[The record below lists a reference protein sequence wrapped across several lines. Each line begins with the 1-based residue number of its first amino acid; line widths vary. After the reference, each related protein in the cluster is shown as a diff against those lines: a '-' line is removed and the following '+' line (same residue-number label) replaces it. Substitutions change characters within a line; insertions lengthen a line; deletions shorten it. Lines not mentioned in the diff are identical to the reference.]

1 MILLDTHTAVWLA
14 SDQSKLSVD
23 AKKEL
28 SLHSDNLHI
37 SVVSAWE
44 ISMLY
49 RRKRLHLPID
59 PELYLDRM
67 IKQHALNEVPLSR
80 HIAQLSV
87 RLPEIHNDQFDRI
100 LIAMCQ
106 ANEWTLLSK
115 DSVIAKYP
123 DIRVIW

>member
-23 AKKEL
+23 AKNAISSHADK
-28 SLHSDNLHI
+28 LHI

-49 RRKRLHLPID
+49 KRKRLQLPIE

-67 IKQHALNEVPLSR
+67 IKQHALTEVPLSR
-80 HIAQLSV
+80 QIAQLSL
-87 RLPEIHNDQFDRI
+87 RLPDIHNDPFDRI
-100 LIAMCQ
+100 LIAICQ
-106 ANEWTLLSK
+106 ANKRTLLSK
-115 DSVIAKYP
+115 DSVIPKYP
-123 DIRVIW
+123 NITVVW

>member
-23 AKKEL
+23 AKKVIA
-28 SLHSDNLHI
+28 SHADTLHL

-44 ISMLY
+44 IALLY
-49 RRKRLHLPID
+49 KRNRLRLPLE
-59 PELYLDRM
+59 PGSYLDRM
-67 IKQHALNEVPLSR
+67 IRQHALIEVPLSR

-87 RLPEIHNDQFDRI
+87 SLPDIHNDPFDRI

-106 ANEWTLLSK
+106 ANEWTLVSK
-115 DSVIAKYP
+115 DSVIAQYP
-123 DIRVIW
+123 NIRVVW

>member
-14 SDQSKLSVD
+14 SDQSKLSEE
-23 AKKEL
+23 AKKTI
-28 SLHSDNLHI
+28 SHHIDNLHI

-49 RRKRLHLPID
+49 RRKRLRLPIE

-67 IKQHALNEVPLSR
+67 IKQHELNEVPLSR

-87 RLPEIHNDQFDRI
+87 RLPEIHNDPFDRI

-106 ANEWTLLSK
+106 ANGWTLLSK

-123 DIRVIW
+123 DIRVVW

>member
-23 AKKEL
+23 VKKAL
-28 SLHSDNLHI
+28 SLHADNLHI

-49 RRKRLHLPID
+49 RRKRL
-59 PELYLDRM
+59 
-67 IKQHALNEVPLSR
+67 
-80 HIAQLSV
+80 
-87 RLPEIHNDQFDRI
+87 RLPEIHNDPFDRI

-106 ANEWTLLSK
+106 TNEWTLLSK

-123 DIRVIW
+123 DIRVVW

>member
-1 MILLDTHTAVWLA
+1 LITHAAVCLA
-14 SDQSKLSVD
+14 SDQDKLSVD
-23 AKKEL
+23 AKKAL
-28 SLHSDNLHI
+28 SLHADNLHI
-37 SVVSAWE
+37 SIVSAWE

-49 RRKRLHLPID
+49 RRKRLHLPIE

-87 RLPEIHNDQFDRI
+87 RLPEIHNDPFDRI

-106 ANEWTLLSK
+106 ANDWTLLSK
-115 DSVIAKYP
+115 DRVIAKYP
-123 DIRVIW
+123 DICVVW

>member
-14 SDQSKLSVD
+14 SDQSKLSEEV
-23 AKKEL
+23 KKTI
-28 SLHSDNLHI
+28 SLHIDNLHI

-49 RRKRLHLPID
+49 RRKRLRLPIE

-67 IKQHALNEVPLSR
+67 IKQHALTEVPLSR

-87 RLPEIHNDQFDRI
+87 CLPEIHSDPFDRI

-106 ANEWTLLSK
+106 ANGWTLLSK

-123 DIRVIW
+123 DIRVVW